1 MGIDSTVNTNS
12 PNDQMSNRKTK
23 VIGDIEESV
32 EEAMHKLSEM
42 EHKLQNAARKERL
55 AVETSDLH
63 VEEGSTVESDIR
75 SKIHSPEK
83 EILPTT
89 RMKKADRLK
98 RAPLGGPED
107 ELAMTDIFNGEGDE
121 GSDQGA
127 NRPPPVN
134 SDRLPLPWSGRL
146 GYVSAFPSSKMLPLN
161 LSTLIGELLYD

>member
-1 MGIDSTVNTNS
+1 MVIDSTVNTHS

-23 VIGDIEESV
+23 VVGDNGESV
-32 EEAMHKLSEM
+32 EEVMYELSEM
-42 EHKLQNAARKERL
+42 EHQQQNAARKERL
-55 AVETSDLH
+55 AVEISDLY
-63 VEEGSTVESDIR
+63 VEEGSTVVSDIR

-107 ELAMTDIFNGEGDE
+107 ELAMTDIFKGEGDE

-127 NRPPPVN
+127 NRPPSVN
-134 SDRLPLPWSGRL
+134 SDRPPCRGRGDWL
-146 GYVSAFPSSKMLPLN
+146 M
-161 LSTLIGELLYD
+161 